1 MIIKTVVLLF
11 LVQPIGIAMN
21 ENSII
26 DQLVYDPVC
35 GALTYK
41 DVRYVVIRPETI
53 VGFQKTIEK
62 QGRKGAQ
69 DAMFQGGYQGG
80 YLSAKKFKE
89 MQNLSD
95 DETIKFM
102 MTMGAEIGW
111 GHFQLIDYDVESR
124 KLQIKVENSAFAKAY
139 GDATEGVCHLI
150 NGVLSGLATVL
161 FGRNCMGSES
171 KCLAKGDRHCV
182 FHISEK

>member
-1 MIIKTVVLLF
+1 
-11 LVQPIGIAMN
+11 MN

-111 GHFQLIDYDVESR
+111 RHFQLIDYDV
-124 KLQIKVENSAFAKAY
+124 
-139 GDATEGVCHLI
+139 
-150 NGVLSGLATVL
+150 
-161 FGRNCMGSES
+161 
-171 KCLAKGDRHCV
+171 
-182 FHISEK
+182 

>member
-1 MIIKTVVLLF
+1 
-11 LVQPIGIAMN
+11 MN

-26 DQLVYDPVC
+26 DQLVYDSVA
-35 GALTYK
+35 GTLTYR
-41 DVRYVVIRPETI
+41 DIRYVVIRPETI

-62 QGRKGAQ
+62 HSRKDAQ
-69 DAMFQGGYQGG
+69 DALFQGGFQGG

-89 MQNLSD
+89 IQNLSNT
-95 DETIKFM
+95 ETIDFM

-111 GHFQLIDYDVESR
+111 GHFELIDYDFESH
-124 KLQIKVENSAFAKAY
+124 KLQIRVENSAFAEAY

-161 FGRNCMGSES
+161 FGRNCTGSETE
-171 KCLAKGDRHCV
+171 CLAKGDKHCI
-182 FHISEK
+182 FQIK

>member
-1 MIIKTVVLLF
+1 
-11 LVQPIGIAMN
+11 MN

-26 DQLVYDPVC
+26 DQLVYDPAS
-35 GALTYK
+35 GALTYR
-41 DVRYVVIRPETI
+41 DIRYVVIRPETI

-62 QGRKGAQ
+62 HSRKEAQ
-69 DAMFQGGYQGG
+69 DALFQGGYQGG

-95 DETIKFM
+95 SETINFM

-111 GHFQLIDYDVESR
+111 GHFQLIDYDNESR
-124 KLQIKVENSAFAKAY
+124 KLQIKVENSAFAEAY

-161 FGRNCMGSES
+161 FARNCIGSEIE
-171 KCLAKGDRHCV
+171 CLAKGDKHCV
-182 FHISEK
+182 FSIRAK